1 MCGVIDTSNVSTGDL
16 ENIEETDTPPERS
29 PDMSEHA
36 NDTQLTDV
44 IETDTIALSEANS
57 TARYSRGLNQL
68 QSASLSDDAD
78 EEAPL
83 LSLVEKAPPAS
94 SEKRPAEL
102 RPVVP
107 PPHYDAV
114 VGADSGADSS
124 SSGGGGNSYIKK
136 AARLVGSFSP
146 PLVGSPADE
155 RVTFARDNQPRR
167 IAEYNRN
174 SWILMS
180 GDSQE
185 EAAAAGGETRADQR
199 AAIEGRSSDGRV
211 QSQGQLQQLTSQ
223 MMKVIKVDNLKRF
236 DF

>member
-1 MCGVIDTSNVSTGDL
+1 
-16 ENIEETDTPPERS
+16 
-29 PDMSEHA
+29 MSEHA

-83 LSLVEKAPPAS
+83 LSPAEKAALAS

-114 VGADSGADSS
+114 VSADSGADSS
-124 SSGGGGNSYIKK
+124 SGGGNSYIKK